1 MDARILDVVISVISF
16 FVLIML
22 LALLP
27 MVMDAGSAYL
37 TAIIVFIL
45 VLSGA
50 GYFVTRPVA

>member
-1 MDARILDVVISVISF
+1 MDARLLDVAISVISF
-16 FVLIML
+16 FILITL

-27 MVMDAGSAYL
+27 MVMNAGIAYL

-50 GYFVTRPVA
+50 GYLVTKQIA

>member
-1 MDARILDVVISVISF
+1 MDARLLDVVISVISF
-16 FVLIML
+16 FVLIIL
-22 LALLP
+22 LTLLP
-27 MVMDAGSAYL
+27 TVMDAGSAYL

>member
-1 MDARILDVVISVISF
+1 VVISVISF
-16 FVLIML
+16 FVLIIL